1 MPIYIHIQWRCVS
14 PKRLVVVLAGW
25 RFWRWCTE
33 GEKKRGKRKEGVCG
47 VWVWVLTGFAGERVL
62 LTCADVDAM

>member
-25 RFWRWCTE
+25 LALALVYGGR
-33 GEKKRGKRKEGVCG
+33 KK
-47 VWVWVLTGFAGERVL
+47 ERV
-62 LTCADVDAM
+62 CMRCVGVGVNRICGGEGPADVC